1 MYAILSFLW
10 KIPSYRQTL
19 KDLSDEVQWIYFYN
33 NNNDNN
39 CVFEGGANTDE
50 SSDSTF
56 LEILEHDCE

>member
-1 MYAILSFLW
+1 MRYNGF
-10 KIPSYRQTL
+10 T
-19 KDLSDEVQWIYFYN
+19 FYN